1 MLLLALVKFTL
12 SSVEGLL
19 LGVRTP
25 ARRDHDA
32 YGRRSYGRSSLRRR
46 QRALL
51 ARVSV
56 VSNKRQSGRG
66 YATEGGHMYIGIGTL
81 VIILLAVLIFYF
93 VRRA

>member
-32 YGRRSYGRSSLRRR
+32 SLRRR

-56 VSNKRQSGRG
+56 VSNNRQSGRG